1 MAHIPVLLSAVLK
14 IFEDVQLKVFFEGTV
29 GAGGHAKAILEA
41 HPEIERYLACDRD
54 PAAHEL
60 ARANLAPWGKK
71 VEWVRGPYADLKE
84 YLDQKK
90 IEEIDGFLID
100 IGVSSMQ
107 LDTRERGF
115 SFQGD
120 APLDMRMDPESSLT
134 AEMIVNETSEK
145 ELARIFFEYG
155 EERRSRQVARA
166 IVEARRKRRIRTTAE
181 LVAIV
186 KPVTIWGK
194 LHPATL
200 VFQALR
206 IAVNDELGQL
216 KKGLDAA
223 IERTRIG
230 GRIAAISFHSLEDR
244 IVKNTFRDARD
255 RLEILTKKPLCA
267 SNEEIRENPRAR
279 SAKLRAVEKKIQDI

>member
-1 MAHIPVLLSAVLK
+1 MGHKAVLLAEVLRF
-14 IFEDVQLKVFFEGTV
+14 FETVKLDVFFEGTV
-29 GAGGHAKAILEA
+29 GAGGHGKALLEA
-41 HPEIERYLACDRD
+41 HPEIKRYLACDRD

-60 ARANLAPWGKK
+60 AAAVLAPWGKK
-71 VEWVRGPYADLKE
+71 VEWILGPYADLSR
-84 YLDQKK
+84 YLDEKN

-107 LDTRERGF
+107 LDTQERGF
-115 SFQGD
+115 SFLGD
-120 APLDMRMDPESSLT
+120 APLDMRMDPNHPLT
-134 AEMIVNETSEK
+134 AEKMVNEVPEK

-155 EERRSRQVARA
+155 EERRSRQIARA
-166 IVEARRKRRIRTTAE
+166 IVEARRKKRIRTTRE

-186 KPVTIWGK
+186 KPVAIWGR

-216 KKGLDAA
+216 KKGLEAA
-223 IERTRIG
+223 ISRVRIG

-244 IVKNTFRDARD
+244 IVKNAFREAKEH
-255 RLEILTKKPLCA
+255 LEIITKKPVGPTDQ
-267 SNEEIRENPRAR
+267 ERKENPRSR
-279 SAKLRAVEKKIQDI
+279 SAKLRVAEKK